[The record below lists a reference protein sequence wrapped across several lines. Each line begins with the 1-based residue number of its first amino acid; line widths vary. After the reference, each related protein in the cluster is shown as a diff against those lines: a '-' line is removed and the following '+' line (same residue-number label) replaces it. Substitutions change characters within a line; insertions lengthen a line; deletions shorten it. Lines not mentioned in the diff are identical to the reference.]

1 MPDDP
6 PADTRLAD
14 NPMSDACSVLYI
26 DYRPRSVAALAAH
39 GAAVTCV
46 VNAKDAATVRKHP
59 AVDRVVV
66 VRDTTDCEDVLCAL
80 RRDGVSLTDYTA
92 ICGNDEYTL
101 YSASVVAMVAGKST
115 PSPNHV
121 VSMRDKFV
129 QKDLVRR
136 AGIPVTQCRA
146 VDHLDDLSAAPP
158 RFPAVIKPPAVS
170 GAKDTFLLRSP
181 ADLEQ
186 VAKQCAESGVLGPW
200 VVEDFVPGGEIQ
212 VDGAIRNG
220 ELVLLSISRYL
231 QNCIKIH
238 EGDLAAAV
246 VLDPDVEPALYAQA
260 RDLAAR
266 ALPALGHRDGVF
278 HLEAFEH
285 PDGHLVFSEC
295 GGRVGGGMTDEVVL
309 RKFGVS
315 IHDEWARIVL
325 GLPTGVTT
333 PVVPDPASF
342 GDVHLK
348 APPGL
353 LLSVPSTE
361 ELRAQSGVVFGEV
374 EVQVGEQLG
383 NMNDD
388 SFFRAARAVVTGE
401 DELETRALLRDLGN
415 WFSSAVRVDT
425 SANG

>member
-1 MPDDP
+1 M
-6 PADTRLAD
+6 AD
-14 NPMSDACSVLYI
+14 NPMPDACSVLYI
-26 DYRPRSVAALAAH
+26 DCRPRSVAALAAH
-39 GAAVTCV
+39 GAVVTCV
-46 VNAKDAATVRKHP
+46 VNAKDAATVRSHP

-80 RRDGVSLTDYTA
+80 RRDSVSLTDYTA
-92 ICGNDEYTL
+92 ICGNEEYTL

-129 QKDLVRR
+129 QKDLVRM
-136 AGIPVTQCRA
+136 AGVPVTQCRA
-146 VDHLDDLSAAPP
+146 VNHLDDLSAAPQK
-158 RFPAVIKPPAVS
+158 FPVVIKPPAVS
-170 GAKDTFLLRSP
+170 GSKDTFLLRSA
-181 ADLEQ
+181 ADLERA
-186 VAKQCAESGVLGPW
+186 AKQCAESGVLGPW

-220 ELVLLSISRYL
+220 ELVLLSISRYV

-278 HLEAFEH
+278 HLEAFQH
-285 PDGHLVFSEC
+285 PDGQLVFSEC

-315 IHDEWARIVL
+315 IHDEWARVVL

-361 ELRAQSGVVFGEV
+361 ELRAQPGVVFGEV

-388 SFFRAARAVVTGE
+388 SFFRAARAVVIGD
-401 DELETRALLRDLGN
+401 DEQETRALLRDLGN
-415 WFSSAVRVDT
+415 WFSSAVRVDS
-425 SANG
+425 SANS